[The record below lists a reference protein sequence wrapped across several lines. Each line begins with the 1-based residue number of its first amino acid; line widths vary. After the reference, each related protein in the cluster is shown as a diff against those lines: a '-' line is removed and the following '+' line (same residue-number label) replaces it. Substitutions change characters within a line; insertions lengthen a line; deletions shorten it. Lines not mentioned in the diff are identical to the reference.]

1 MASVSNLKEKYVLVI
16 GKSLGLRAS
25 DFIRLTYGDFRK
37 LDLNQEP
44 PIFLGEISTT
54 KEGIN
59 AFPFL
64 DSDAVEIIKLL
75 LESNKDKADSERVLK
90 IRKKELS
97 VILRRLA
104 KKSWN
109 SNGKRKNTL
118 SLLEKIL
125 NQPAKPLHE

>member
-1 MASVSNLKEKYVLVI
+1 MASVGNLKEKYVLVV

-44 PIFLGEISTT
+44 PIFIGEISTT
-54 KEGIN
+54 KEGIS

-75 LESNKDKADSERVLK
+75 LESNKDKEIEEQTISMVKMLQFWKVDL
-90 IRKKELS
+90 EL
-97 VILRRLA
+97 A
-104 KKSWN
+104 
-109 SNGKRKNTL
+109 
-118 SLLEKIL
+118 
-125 NQPAKPLHE
+125 